1 MSGREAKKDKNTA
14 KKAYFVLLKSDIIS
28 SQYREAG
35 LHMELLQKLTLYDLL
50 GYTLP
55 GSMLLAIY
63 KSENMKEILDISIF
77 GGILFI
83 GCGFLT
89 GIMISE
95 VMQWIENMF
104 GKRYGKKQWDK
115 VYKIYAL
122 THERI
127 FKALKNAQII
137 SEEQTDSQTV
147 GRAQQYYRAMYTDIQ
162 SDSRYS
168 RIHNYTSAA
177 VMYRN
182 MIFVSIFC
190 IMMGI
195 VAKNWEKIIVGLAA
209 MICFGSRWK
218 RFDIKKKGYT
228 VCWFIEKRKG

>member
-1 MSGREAKKDKNTA
+1 
-14 KKAYFVLLKSDIIS
+14 
-28 SQYREAG
+28 
-35 LHMELLQKLTLYDLL
+35 MELLQKLTLYDLL

-55 GSMLLAIY
+55 GSMLLVIY
-63 KSENMKEILDISIF
+63 KSENIQEILNISVC
-77 GGILFI
+77 GGILLI

-104 GKRYGKKQWDK
+104 EKRYGKKQWDK

-122 THERI
+122 TNARI
-127 FKALKNAQII
+127 FKALENAHML
-137 SEEQTDSQTV
+137 SEEQTAS
-147 GRAQQYYRAMYTDIQ
+147 GSACIAQQYYKAMYADIQ

-168 RIHNYTSAA
+168 RIHNYTSSA

-195 VAKNWEKIIVGLAA
+195 AAGNLEKIIVGLAA
-209 MICFGSRWK
+209 MICFGSRWR
-218 RFDIKKKGYT
+218 RFDIKKKGYA
-228 VCWFIEKRKG
+228 VCWFLEKRKGEA

>member
-1 MSGREAKKDKNTA
+1 
-14 KKAYFVLLKSDIIS
+14 
-28 SQYREAG
+28 
-35 LHMELLQKLTLYDLL
+35 MELLQKLTLYDLL

-95 VMQWIENMF
+95 VMQWIENIF
-104 GKRYGKKQWDK
+104 DKLYGKKQWDT
-115 VYKIYAL
+115 VYKTYAL
-122 THERI
+122 TNEKI
-127 FKALKNAQII
+127 FNALKNAHMI
-137 SEEQTDSQTV
+137 SEEQTALGFTCI
-147 GRAQQYYRAMYTDIQ
+147 AQQYYKAMYADIQ

-190 IMMGI
+190 IMTGI
-195 VAKNWEKIIVGLAA
+195 VAGNLEKIIVGLAA

-228 VCWFIEKRKG
+228 VCWFIEKGKG